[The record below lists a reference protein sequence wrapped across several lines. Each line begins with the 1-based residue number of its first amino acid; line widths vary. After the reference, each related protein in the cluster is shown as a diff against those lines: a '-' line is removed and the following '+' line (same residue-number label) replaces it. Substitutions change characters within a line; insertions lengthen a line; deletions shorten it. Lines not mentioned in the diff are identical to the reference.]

1 MDLGTGVVILCPPD
15 DSDENC
21 DGCTKMGRLGR
32 FMQVLFMPD
41 EHPEEDVHWDVAVVF
56 IVEIRIDWGRAVY
69 RSDWQ
74 VEAAEPQQRAPQV
87 VALLWMRR
95 QFPGTLVEGKC
106 LARDESGGRRLEMS
120 VDGPRKWGGDA
131 GCRLTRS

>member
-56 IVEIRIDWGRAVY
+56 IVEIGQSNI
-69 RSDWQ
+69 S
-74 VEAAEPQQRAPQV
+74 QR
-87 VALLWMRR
+87 
-95 QFPGTLVEGKC
+95 
-106 LARDESGGRRLEMS
+106 RRLGKQLNLNN
-120 VDGPRKWGGDA
+120 VLR
-131 GCRLTRS
+131 R